1 MDSLKI
7 YILKIFS
14 DNEKKTILTN
24 FVSLSFLQM
33 ANYILPLLT
42 VPYLIRVIGINNVG
56 ILALATA
63 LCTYLQI
70 ITDYGFNLSAT
81 RQVSIN
87 RLNKD
92 KLIEIYSSVITIK
105 LILGLLCLGIL
116 FIIINCVE
124 KFKEFQ
130 IIYLLT
136 YGLVL
141 GQILFP
147 IWFFQ
152 GMEKMKYITYINVS
166 IKLLFTIMI
175 FLVVKKTDNFWLVPT
190 MTSIGGLIA
199 GVIAMFVVRKY
210 FGITFR
216 IQKYVVLKNQFC
228 DGWHIFTSRIFSS
241 LYKNSAVLILGLLT
255 THEITGYYSVAEKI
269 IRSIQSVQNV
279 IGDALYPHLVKKFDK
294 NKNGF
299 YSLNE
304 KYKYII
310 IVAYILMTVVV
321 LGMSGIM
328 TKVLTGRHPG
338 NVKLDL
344 EIMSFV
350 VLFGGLNYYYGI
362 LGLVALN
369 YKKEFSTYVLIT
381 GIISILLTVV
391 LSKFFNDIGAA
402 FAAVLSEAILFILII
417 IKLKKLEL
425 KYGR

>member
-1 MDSLKI
+1 
-7 YILKIFS
+7 
-14 DNEKKTILTN
+14 
-24 FVSLSFLQM
+24 
-33 ANYILPLLT
+33 
-42 VPYLIRVIGINNVG
+42 
-56 ILALATA
+56 
-63 LCTYLQI
+63 
-70 ITDYGFNLSAT
+70 
-81 RQVSIN
+81 
-87 RLNKD
+87 
-92 KLIEIYSSVITIK
+92 
-105 LILGLLCLGIL
+105 
-116 FIIINCVE
+116 
-124 KFKEFQ
+124 
-130 IIYLLT
+130 
-136 YGLVL
+136 
-141 GQILFP
+141 
-147 IWFFQ
+147 
-152 GMEKMKYITYINVS
+152 
-166 IKLLFTIMI
+166 
-175 FLVVKKTDNFWLVPT
+175 
-190 MTSIGGLIA
+190 
-199 GVIAMFVVRKY
+199 
-210 FGITFR
+210 
-216 IQKYVVLKNQFC
+216 
-228 DGWHIFTSRIFSS
+228 
-241 LYKNSAVLILGLLT
+241 VLILGLLT